1 MTAQGN
7 PVIPNMNFRL
17 LMDGTEI
24 PCKSIHGFRQETE
37 EEYISEGG
45 LNGYVHIRPRPA
57 SKPPVIEVERYV
69 TENFTDPLPVGQA
82 LPSYLV
88 LEVGGNLRFLFK
100 GCTVAA
106 KSYGELNAEKGG
118 ILVETTTISYQ
129 QMETENG

>member
-24 PCKSIHGFRQETE
+24 PCKSIRGFRQETE
-37 EEYISEGG
+37 EYINEGG
-45 LNGYVHIRPRPA
+45 LNGYVHIRPRPV

-69 TENFTDPLPVGQA
+69 TENFTDPLPAGQA

-88 LEVGGNLRFLFK
+88 LEVGEKLRFLFK